1 MEEEILDFN
10 KALIELTQ
18 ISDSYSFDIWI
29 PSKNKNAKFTEIT
42 ALQQKDILSGSM
54 DSSIYSKKF
63 NTALYEIIK
72 NNTSEDITKFTILDK
87 TLICLQLR
95 EKVSNIVKVQQK
107 NNKIDVDISPIIA
120 EFKKNYNHPK
130 ETVLSHNNI
139 FITVYP
145 SYILEEKEYDDTIL
159 KDNKKAED
167 IKNTDDIQDVISNAF
182 IGELA
187 KSIKTLKINDQ
198 TIDLLPL
205 TFKQRIKLVEK
216 MPASLIQEILN
227 IVSEWK
233 KDIDTFLTV
242 QKEDE
247 SFTIKIDPL
256 FFIG

>member
-72 NNTSEDITKFTILDK
+72 NNTSEDITEFTILDK
-87 TLICLQLR
+87 ILICLQLR
-95 EKVSNIVKVQQK
+95 EKVSNIIKVQKK
-107 NNKIDVDISPIIA
+107 NDKIDVDITPIIA

-130 ETVLSHNNI
+130 ETVLTHNNI
-139 FITVYP
+139 IITVYP

-187 KSIKTLKINDQ
+187 KSIKKLKINDQ

-233 KDIDTFLTV
+233 KDIDVFLTV